1 MALENKRGFGFSSQP
16 KSTTTIDA
24 LLGDEW
30 SSNSM
35 KLVCLIADALHKSGK
50 IAEAIR
56 PIADVKKNSEGKE
69 FTIYR
74 LSSVDAQAIWGAL

>member
-1 MALENKRGFGFSSQP
+1 MALENKRNQTFSSQP

-24 LLGDEW
+24 LLEDEW

-35 KLVCLIADALHKSGK
+35 KLVCLIAEALHKSGK
-50 IAEAIR
+50 LSQPVR
-56 PIADVKKNSEGKE
+56 PIADVKTNKDGKE
-69 FTIYR
+69 FTVYR